1 VIPAGTEKRLSE
13 LPSAEVRQVFDR
25 FLAEQPE
32 RLAAFTAEVGRRGGP
47 ADQLD
52 RSIESLEPLWA
63 WFLGEHRPRRFGGR
77 RRQPR
82 TPATDEQ
89 MRSQAPPW
97 WYDFHPQ
104 FGQELGPYLARLAT
118 GLGDYYFA
126 CALEARPTSGWKL
139 EKRRSNAYFQHPV
152 FEIDG
157 RGTLDYA
164 MPIVKALQGLRGEH
178 DAAEPNALRRHL
190 ERWLGMDPDWEAEMQ
205 RLSRPMGP
213 YAIRPIDAPG
223 FTHEINFDDA
233 IAHRQDRR
241 IDRLVELLSA
251 ESGAEAVRED
261 REVVLLKATV
271 EPEEL
276 VARLWEQAG
285 RRSHAGPA

>member
-1 VIPAGTEKRLSE
+1 MIPASTAKRLGE
-13 LPSAEVRQVFDR
+13 LPSAEARQVFDR
-25 FLAEQPE
+25 FLAGQPE
-32 RLAAFTAEVGRRGGP
+32 RLAAFMAEVRRRGGP
-47 ADQLD
+47 AAELD

-63 WFLGEHRPRRFGGR
+63 WFVAKHRARRFGGR
-77 RRQPR
+77 HRQPR
-82 TPATDEQ
+82 SPATDER
-89 MRSQAPPW
+89 MRSQDPPW

-118 GLGDYYFA
+118 GVGDYYFA

-139 EKRRSNAYFQHPV
+139 EHRRSNAYFQHPV
-152 FEIDG
+152 FEING
-157 RGTLDYA
+157 RGTLNYV

-178 DAAEPNALRRHL
+178 DAAGPDALRRHL
-190 ERWLGMDPDWEAEMQ
+190 ERGLGMDPEWEAEMQ
-205 RLSRPMGP
+205 RFSRPMGP
-213 YAIRPIDAPG
+213 YAIRPIDDLP
-223 FTHEINFDDA
+223 FTHEISFDDA
-233 IAHRQDRR
+233 VAHRQDRR
-241 IDRLVELLSA
+241 IDRLVELLTA

-261 REVVLLKATV
+261 REVVLLRTTG